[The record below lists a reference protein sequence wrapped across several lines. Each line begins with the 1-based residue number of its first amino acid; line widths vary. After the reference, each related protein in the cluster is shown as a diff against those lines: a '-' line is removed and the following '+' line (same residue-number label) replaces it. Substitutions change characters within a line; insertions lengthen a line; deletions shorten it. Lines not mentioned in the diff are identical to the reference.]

1 MTVVKK
7 INAIHRR
14 YPMLF
19 YILKWLFISTF
30 IGILIGS
37 ASAGFLTSLTFV
49 TAVRD
54 AYPFL
59 MYFLPL
65 AGFLVGL
72 IYHLVGKDVEGGN
85 NLLIDTIHDPREITP
100 FRMAP
105 LIYVGTIVTH
115 LFGGSAGREG
125 TGLQMA
131 GAIADQFS
139 KPFRLNIAER
149 KILMIAAIAAG
160 FGSVFGTPLAGA
172 LFALEV
178 YMVGTISYEA
188 VFPAFTAGITADMVT
203 RAWNVGHAQNQ
214 IAIIPPVTELN
225 ILYAVAA
232 GLAFGLCAAL
242 FCKVMDTTSS
252 FIKSTITFAPLR
264 PLLGGAVVVVLVVL
278 SGTTRYMGLGTQVIA
293 ESFVESLPWYDP
305 VVKFI
310 MTVITLGS
318 GFKGGEVTPL
328 FFIGSTLG
336 NSLAAIIPLPF
347 DLLAAMGLVAVFAG
361 ASNTPLA
368 CIVLGLELYGSG
380 CGIFI
385 AIACIVSYLVS
396 GHNSIY
402 RQQKIGQAKH
412 PRFQDDSGHTIH
424 DIKARKATRL

>member
-1 MTVVKK
+1 MVKK
-7 INAIHRR
+7 PHEIQAH
-14 YPMLF
+14 YPMLSF
-19 YILKWLFISTF
+19 ILKWLCISTV

-49 TAVRD
+49 TAVRE

-59 MYFLPL
+59 LYFLPL

-72 IYHLVGKDVEGGN
+72 MYHLIGKDVEGGN

-105 LIYVGTIVTH
+105 LIYIGTIATH

-139 KPFRLNIAER
+139 KPFRLTIAER

-188 VFPAFTAGITADMVT
+188 VFPAFAAGIIADMTT
-203 RAWNVGHAQNQ
+203 RAWNVGHAHNH
-214 IAIIPPVTELN
+214 IAIIPPVTALN
-225 ILYAVAA
+225 ILYAVTA

-242 FCKVMDTTSS
+242 FCKGMDKTSS

-264 PLLGGAVVVVLVVL
+264 PLLGGVVIVVLVVM

-293 ESFVESLPWYDP
+293 GSFVESLPWYDP
-305 VVKFI
+305 VVKFL
-310 MTVITLGS
+310 MTIITLAS

-368 CIVLGLELYGSG
+368 CIVLGLELFGSE

-402 RQQKIGQAKH
+402 RKQKIGRAKH
-412 PRFQDDSGHTIH
+412 LRFQADSGHTIH
-424 DIKARKATRL
+424 DINTRKALRQ

>member
-1 MTVVKK
+1 M
-7 INAIHRR
+7 
-14 YPMLF
+14 PSF
-19 YILKWLFISTF
+19 ILKWLGISTV

-37 ASAGFLTSLTFV
+37 ASAGFLTSLTYV
-49 TAVRD
+49 TAVRE
-54 AYPFL
+54 AHPFL
-59 MYFLPL
+59 IYFLPL

-72 IYHLVGKDVEGGN
+72 MYHLLGKDVEGGN
-85 NLLIDTIHDPREITP
+85 NNLIDTIHDPREITP

-105 LIYVGTIVTH
+105 LIYIGTIATH

-139 KPFRLNIAER
+139 KPFRLSVAER
-149 KILMIAAIAAG
+149 KTLMIAAIAAG

-172 LFALEV
+172 IFALEV

-188 VFPAFTAGITADMVT
+188 VFPAFAAGIIADTVT
-203 RAWNVGHAQNQ
+203 RAWNVGHAHNH
-214 IAIIPPVTELN
+214 IAAIPPVTALN
-225 ILYAVAA
+225 IVYAVAA

-242 FCKVMDTTSS
+242 FCKLMDKTSS
-252 FIKSTITFAPLR
+252 FIKSTIRFAPLR
-264 PLLGGAVVVVLVVL
+264 PLLGGAVVVVLVVV
-278 SGTTRYMGLGTQVIA
+278 SGTTRYTGLGTRVIA
-293 ESFVESLPWYDP
+293 ESFVESLPWYDAAA
-305 VVKFI
+305 KFF
-310 MTVITLGS
+310 MTIITLGS

-368 CIVLGLELYGSG
+368 CIVLGLELNGSES
-380 CGIFI
+380 GIFI
-385 AIACIVSYLVS
+385 AIACVVSYLVS

-402 RQQKIGQAKH
+402 RKQRIGQTKH
-412 PRFQDDSGHTIH
+412 ARFQKDSGRTIH
-424 DIKARKATRL
+424 DIQSLDQISIKPRRG

>member
-1 MTVVKK
+1 MVKK
-7 INAIHRR
+7 MIAIQEHF
-14 YPMLF
+14 PMLSF
-19 YILKWLFISTF
+19 ILKWLFICTV
-30 IGILIGS
+30 IGILTGS

-49 TAVRD
+49 TAARESH
-54 AYPFL
+54 PFL
-59 MYFLPL
+59 VYFLPL

-72 IYHLVGKDVEGGN
+72 MYHLVGKNVEGGN
-85 NLLIDTIHDPREITP
+85 NLLIDTIHDPKGITP

-105 LIYVGTIVTH
+105 LIYIGTIATH

-139 KPFRLNIAER
+139 KPFRLTIAER

-188 VFPAFTAGITADMVT
+188 VFPAFAAGIIADMTT
-203 RAWNVGHAQNQ
+203 RAWNVGHAHHH
-214 IAIIPPVTELN
+214 IAAIPPVTALN

-242 FCKVMDTTSS
+242 FCKVMDKTGS
-252 FIKSTITFAPLR
+252 FIRSTIKFAPFR
-264 PLLGGAVVVVLVVL
+264 PLLGGAVVVALVVM
-278 SGTTRYMGLGTQVIA
+278 SGTTRYLGLGTRVIA
-293 ESFVESLPWYDP
+293 EAFVESLPWYDS
-305 VVKFI
+305 VVKFF

-380 CGIFI
+380 CGIFV

-396 GHNSIY
+396 GHDSIY
-402 RQQKIGQAKH
+402 RKQKIGQAKH
-412 PRFQDDSGHTIH
+412 LRFQDDSGRSITE
-424 DIKARKATRL
+424 IKASKAVRL